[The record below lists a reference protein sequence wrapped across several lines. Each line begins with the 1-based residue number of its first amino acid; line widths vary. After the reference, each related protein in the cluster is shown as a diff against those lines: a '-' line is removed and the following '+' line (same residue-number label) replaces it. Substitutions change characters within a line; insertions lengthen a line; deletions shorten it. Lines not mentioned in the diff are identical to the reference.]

1 MCCICDGL
9 SPDFLNQSLK
19 VLSSQ
24 SSDTKP
30 FVSLMDYYRPEYVLT
45 KFLIVSSIHSRVA
58 KNDSTRQ
65 NFDLCRV

>member
-1 MCCICDGL
+1 MCCSCDGL
-9 SPDFLNQSLK
+9 SPKLLNQSLK

-30 FVSLMDYYRPEYVLT
+30 LLSLMDDYRPEYGLT

-65 NFDLCRV
+65 NFNLC